1 MEIFSKNGLKFQ
13 CQRCSSCCGKSP
25 GYVFLSKTDLGK
37 LCSFFDLSPAEFA
50 EKYCRWAGYYEG
62 KTVLALFEQKN
73 YDCVLWKNG
82 CSAYE
87 ARPVQCRTY
96 PFWDWMIK
104 SKEMWEECAAD
115 CPGMNKGPLHSA
127 DEILSQAQEYVQNEP
142 LTIEEFNDLYGGNKA
157 L

>member
-1 MEIFSKNGLKFQ
+1 MEIFNKNGLKFK
-13 CQRCSSCCGKSP
+13 CQRCSACCGKSP
-25 GYVFLSKTDLGK
+25 GFVFLSKKDLEK
-37 LCSFFDLSPAEFA
+37 LCDFFSMKPAEFV
-50 EKYCRWAGYYEG
+50 EKYCRWTVYYEG

-73 YDCVLWKNG
+73 YDCVLWNNG

-104 SKEMWEECAAD
+104 SEEMWNECAAD
-115 CPGMNKGPLHSA
+115 CPGMNQGPLHSA
-127 DEILSQAQEYVQNEP
+127 EEILLQAEEYVQNEP
-142 LTIEEFNDLYGGNKA
+142 ITLEEYNSLNFEL